1 MNKHIVLFSSI
12 FLTSITQ
19 QTVSWQPSNNFPFIP
34 ANTDMT
40 KVREMIIEGKKI
52 LYVGCGS

>member
-40 KVREMIIEGKKI
+40 KVREMIIEG
-52 LYVGCGS
+52 